1 MAGTIEG
8 AKKMTSIQYVSRK
21 EGTYYFRRIIRLGDD
36 KPFRLRLSLRTMN
49 YRQAKALAPALAMA
63 CEVMRKR
70 LMTSMGRDGLS
81 AAQRAEIFKRQ
92 MLRERDRIEAG
103 HAQLQLMDLGGEL
116 AIDALNFR
124 LDAGEAVSRDLAD
137 NGDKGQF
144 LFVRMPDDSAP
155 DDEDHP
161 IEIMTWEDFA
171 GSLAADDP
179 NDAVADHLGA
189 LGIEATALNRQM
201 ALRVVHQAAVEALR
215 EYKRNLENPGAAFP
229 PVPVTGAD
237 LPVPSLPAWAT
248 GGPSRGGTQPPV
260 ALQSPWATMTASQA
274 AAAFIDANPRTGG
287 HDGNARKKGSSWTE
301 KTREQFKLPALLLE
315 QVMTGR
321 PLATVTDFDLVQLD
335 KCFNNLHGPSFRK
348 SPRQREMTIQQ
359 IVEETAAAVR
369 KREIAQDTI
378 GLGIGT
384 TNRHWGFLRQL
395 TNWFQRHHSIAD
407 LDYTAFIIDDDRDP
421 RLLCDTYSVDEGR
434 LLFSL
439 PPWTGCASEKRRFA
453 PGETIIHDACYFV
466 PMIAWYTGLRREEIC
481 GLQLIDIDQEDGLWH
496 FKVQDNDVRT
506 LKTRTSR
513 RLVPFASEL
522 VRLRLP
528 EYVEALRIA
537 GETLLF
543 PELAAESGKGT
554 RGDAYYKNHWK
565 KVATRLDFLEPGQA
579 MHAFRH
585 TVTDELKNLSVFEEV
600 RADLVGH
607 KIQSETGGR
616 YSKAARLA
624 PLRAA
629 VDQIP
634 IVTSDLPAPPLALLP
649 AGMRKPRR
657 ARAPRRT

>member
-1 MAGTIEG
+1 MAGIIEG
-8 AKKMTSIQYVSRK
+8 AKTMTSIQYVSRK
-21 EGTYYFRRIIRLGDD
+21 DGTYYFRRTVRLGDD

-49 YRQAKALAPALAMA
+49 HRQAKAIAPALAMA
-63 CEVMRKR
+63 CEVVRRR
-70 LMTSMGRDGLS
+70 LMTTMGRDGLS

-103 HAQLQLMDLGGEL
+103 HAELQLMDLGDQLPIE
-116 AIDALNFR
+116 ALNFR
-124 LDAGEAVSRDLAD
+124 LDAGEAVSRELAN
-137 NGDKGQF
+137 NGDTADF
-144 LFVRMPDDSAP
+144 LFVRIPDESAP

-171 GSLAADDP
+171 GSLAADNP
-179 NDAVADHLGA
+179 HDAVTVHLDA

-215 EYKRNLENPGAAFP
+215 EYKRNLENPGAAFM
-229 PVPVTGAD
+229 PVPVFGAD
-237 LPVPSLPAWAT
+237 VPTSSPPAYAT
-248 GGPSRGGTQPPV
+248 SSTSYERTESPGALPSR
-260 ALQSPWATMTASQA
+260 WAMMTASQA

-287 HDGNARKKGSSWTE
+287 HDGKSRKKGSSWTE

-315 QVMTGR
+315 QVMAGK
-321 PLATVTDFDLVQLD
+321 PLSTVTDFDLVELD
-335 KCFNNLHGPSFRK
+335 RCFNSLHGPSFRK
-348 SPRQREMTIQQ
+348 SPRHRQMTIQE
-359 IVEETAAAVR
+359 IVEENAAAVR
-369 KREIAQDTI
+369 EGEIAEDEI

-395 TNWFQRHHSIAD
+395 TNWFQRHHPIAD
-407 LDYTAFIIDDDRDP
+407 LDYTAFIIDDDRDQ
-421 RLLCDTYSVDEGR
+421 RLLRDTYSVDEGQV
-434 LLFSL
+434 LFSL
-439 PPWTGCASEKRRFA
+439 PPWTGCASERRRFA
-453 PGETIIHDACYFV
+453 PGETIIHDSCYFV
-466 PMIAWYTGLRREEIC
+466 PMIAWYTGLRREEVC
-481 GLQLIDIDQEDGLWH
+481 GLQLIDIDQEDGLWY

-506 LKTRTSR
+506 LKTKTSR

-528 EYVEALRIA
+528 EYVAALRIA

-554 RGDAYYKNHWK
+554 RGDAYYKIHWK
-565 KVATRLDFLEPGQA
+565 KTAARLDFLERGQA
-579 MHAFRH
+579 MHSFRH

-634 IVTSDLPAPPLALLP
+634 KVTSALTAPSLALLP

-657 ARAPRRT
+657 ARPQRRT

>member
-1 MAGTIEG
+1 
-8 AKKMTSIQYVSRK
+8 MTSIQYVSRK
-21 EGTYYFRRIIRLGDD
+21 DGTYFFRRIIRLGDD

-49 YRQAKALAPALAMA
+49 HRQAKAIAPALAMA
-63 CEVMRKR
+63 CEAVRKR
-70 LMTSMGRDGLS
+70 MMATMGGDGLS

-103 HAQLQLMDLGGEL
+103 HAELQLMDLGDQLPIE
-116 AIDALNFR
+116 ALNFR
-124 LDAGEAVSRDLAD
+124 LDAGEAVSRELAD
-137 NGDKGQF
+137 NGDTGDF
-144 LFVRMPDDSAP
+144 LFVRKPDESAP

-179 NDAVADHLGA
+179 NDAVADHLAA
-189 LGIEATALNRQM
+189 LRIEATALNRQM

-215 EYKRNLENPGAAFP
+215 EYKRNLENPGAAFM
-229 PVPVTGAD
+229 PVPVFGND
-237 LPVPSLPAWAT
+237 LPAPSLPASAIGDPGQGRT
-248 GGPSRGGTQPPV
+248 EPPA
-260 ALQSPWATMTASQA
+260 ALQSRWATMTASQA

-321 PLATVTDFDLVQLD
+321 PLATATDADLVQLD

-348 SPRQREMTIQQ
+348 SERQRRMTIKD
-359 IVEETAAAVR
+359 IVEENAIAVR
-369 KREIAQDTI
+369 KGEIAPDAI

-395 TNWFQRHHSIAD
+395 TNWFQRHHPIAH
-407 LDYTAFIIDDDRDP
+407 LDYSAFIIDDDRDP
-421 RLLCDTYSVDEGR
+421 RSLRDTYSVEEGHA
-434 LLFSL
+434 LFAL
-439 PPWTGCASEKRRFA
+439 PPWTGCASATRRFVA
-453 PGETIIHDACYFV
+453 GKSIIHDACYYV

-481 GLQLIDIDQEDGLWH
+481 GLELADIEQEDGQWH

-506 LKTRTSR
+506 LKTKTSR

-528 EYVEALRIA
+528 DYVEALRSA

-554 RGDAYYKNHWK
+554 RGGTYYKIHWT
-565 KVATRLDFLEPGQA
+565 KVASRLPFIEPGQA
-579 MHAFRH
+579 VHSFRH
-585 TVTDELKNLSVFEEV
+585 TVTDELKDQSVFEEV

-607 KIQSETGGR
+607 RIQSETGGR

-624 PLRAA
+624 HLHAA
-629 VDQIP
+629 VEKIP
-634 IVTSDLPAPPLALLP
+634 KVTSTLSVPPLTLLP
-649 AGMRKPRR
+649 AHMRRPRR
-657 ARAPRRT
+657 ARPPRRT

>member
-1 MAGTIEG
+1 
-8 AKKMTSIQYVSRK
+8 MTSIQYVSRK
-21 EGTYYFRRIIRLGDD
+21 DGIYYFRRIIRLGED
-36 KPFRLRLSLRTMN
+36 KPFRLRVSLRTIS
-49 YRQAKALAPALAMA
+49 YRQAKAIAPALAMA
-63 CEVMRKR
+63 CEVMRNR
-70 LMTSMGRDGLS
+70 LMTTMGRDGLS

-103 HAQLQLMDLGGEL
+103 HAQLQLLDLGGQL
-116 AIDALNFR
+116 PADALSFR

-137 NGDKGQF
+137 NGATGEF
-144 LFVRMPDDSAP
+144 LFVRMPDENAP
-155 DDEDHP
+155 DDDDHP
-161 IEIMTWEDFA
+161 IEIMTWQDFA

-179 NDAVADHLGA
+179 NAAVADHLHS
-189 LGIEATALNRQM
+189 LGIDATALNRQM

-215 EYKRNLENPGAAFP
+215 EYKRNLENPGAAYP
-229 PVPVTGAD
+229 PVPVAGAD
-237 LPVPSLPAWAT
+237 LPAPSLPACAT
-248 GGPSRGGTQPPV
+248 GGPSHGGTQPPV
-260 ALQSPWATMTASQA
+260 ALQSPWARMTASQA

-315 QVMTGR
+315 QVMIGR
-321 PLATVTDFDLVQLD
+321 PLATITDFDLVQLD
-335 KCFNNLHGPSFRK
+335 SCFNSLHGPSFRK
-348 SPRQREMTIQQ
+348 SPRQRGMTIQE
-359 IVEETAAAVR
+359 IVEENAAAVR
-369 KREIAQDTI
+369 KGEIAEDEI

-395 TNWFQRHHSIAD
+395 TTWFQRHQPIAN
-407 LDYTAFIIDDDRDP
+407 LDYSAFIMDDDRDP
-421 RLLCDTYSVDEGR
+421 RSLRDTYSVEEGQA
-434 LLFSL
+434 LFAL
-439 PPWTGCASEKRRFA
+439 PPWTGCASSTRRLM

-466 PMIAWYTGLRREEIC
+466 PLIAWYTGLRREEIC
-481 GLQLIDIDQEDGLWH
+481 GLQLVDIEQEDGQWH
-496 FKVQDNDVRT
+496 FKVQVNSERR

-522 VRLRLP
+522 GRLRLP
-528 EYVEALRIA
+528 EYVEALRAA

-554 RGDAYYKNHWK
+554 KGDAYYKNHWRK
-565 KVATRLDFLEPGQA
+565 LATRLPFLEPGQA
-579 MHAFRH
+579 MHSFRH

-607 KIQSETGGR
+607 AIQSETGGR
-616 YSKAARLA
+616 YSKAARLG

-634 IVTSDLPAPPLALLP
+634 IVTSALTAPPLALLP
-649 AGMRKPRR
+649 AGMRMPRR
-657 ARAPRRT
+657 ARAPRQT